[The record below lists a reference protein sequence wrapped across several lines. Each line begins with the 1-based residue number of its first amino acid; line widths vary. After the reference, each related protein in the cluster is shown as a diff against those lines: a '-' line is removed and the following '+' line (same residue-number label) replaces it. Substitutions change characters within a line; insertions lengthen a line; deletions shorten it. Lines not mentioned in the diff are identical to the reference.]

1 ALGFTYEET
10 SKLKPEVIQNIL
22 ASHCAD
28 PIPGFEGF
36 VTPCDLTSPTHRK
49 AIIEFWSEGLEEYEG
64 IESKIT
70 FDHPAPAARFKVDH
84 IDLPAAGD
92 PSAIHIPPA
101 LKLECVKLDDG
112 VEKNSPGL
120 AAAVREACAVYA
132 RTGRMLDAA
141 LIYAKHGVPIFPVD
155 HRNKRPIPKRDPDPT
170 GKLKDGIPGTGGFYK
185 ATCDPIIITRWW
197 KRDPHALIALPMGP
211 KSGIW
216 CIDVDTGEEHVSG
229 IEEWSAL
236 LAEHEPFET
245 REHRSATGGP

>member
-1 ALGFTYEET
+1 MTQVDWIPILTKLLGPQCIELSHPPEKIVFCMGAISHNVIAEEATIGTAAPFKVYDFVSDVINDFKIQKSNGGGSGRTIAAQILTEKKKAALRALAFTDEEN
-10 SKLKPEVIQNIL
+10 SKQKPEVIQRIL
-22 ASHCAD
+22 ASYCAD
-28 PIPGFEGF
+28 PGPGFECLP
-36 VTPCDLTSPTHRK
+36 PCDRTSPAHRK

-132 RTGRMLDAA
+132 RTGPMLYAA
-141 LIYAKHGVPIFPVD
+141 LI
-155 HRNKRPIPKRDPDPT
+155 
-170 GKLKDGIPGTGGFYK
+170 
-185 ATCDPIIITRWW
+185 
-197 KRDPHALIALPMGP
+197 
-211 KSGIW
+211 
-216 CIDVDTGEEHVSG
+216 
-229 IEEWSAL
+229 
-236 LAEHEPFET
+236 
-245 REHRSATGGP
+245 